1 MRKPVSV
8 ITGFLGAGKTTLLNK
23 LLRDPAMARSA
34 VIINEFGEIGLDHLL
49 VAKADEN
56 IIEMSSG
63 CLCCTIRGDL
73 ADTITD
79 LLSKRGDDFDRIVI
93 ETTGLADPA
102 PVLQTLMSHP
112 ELENR
117 VLLAE
122 VITLVDAVNGLAT
135 LDAQPEAVKQI
146 AVADRI
152 VLSKRDL
159 LDTPERQADLEKLLV
174 QIKMLAPGA
183 VLLEQAD
190 ATAANLFGHGLYDAA
205 SKPEA
210 VQKWLN
216 AHGHDHHHH
225 HHDVN
230 RHGADIRAFTA
241 VTDAAMKPSALS
253 LFIELLTSY
262 HGAKIL
268 RLKGLVKL
276 QDDPSRPLVIHGV
289 QHIIHAPER
298 LAAWPDD
305 DHRSRLVVITRGVER
320 EEIQGL
326 LDAFTDPLTGE
337 GVAMFDDTL
346 KI

>member
-73 ADTITD
+73 ADTITE
-79 LLSKRGDDFDRIVI
+79 LLRARGDDFDRIVI

-112 ELENR
+112 ELEPC

-135 LDAQPEAVKQI
+135 LQAQAEAVKQI

-159 LDTPERQADLEKLLV
+159 VDTVERQADLEKLLDE
-174 QIKMLAPGA
+174 IKSLAPGA
-183 VLLEQAD
+183 ARLEQAD
-190 ATAANLFGHGLYDAA
+190 ATASHLFGHGLYDAA
-205 SKPEA
+205 TKPEA

-216 AHGHDHHHH
+216 VHGHHHHHH

-230 RHGADIRAFTA
+230 RHGRDIRAFTA

-253 LFIELLTSY
+253 LFIELMTSY
-262 HGAKIL
+262 YGAKIL

-298 LAAWPDD
+298 LAAWPDA